1 MVSALSILH
10 RFWGYQQF
18 RPLQEEIVASVASG
32 HDTLALLPTGGG
44 KSICFQVPAM
54 MNDGLCLVVT
64 PLIALMKDQVENLN
78 KRGIPA
84 FAIYAGMQARDV
96 EKVLALARE
105 GEIKFL
111 YVSPERLQSRRF
123 LWYCEVLP
131 VKLIAVDEAH
141 CISQWGYDFRPA
153 YLQVASIREQFPDA
167 PILALTATATPKVR
181 EDICAKLNLRDPAVF
196 VKSFARANLSYSV
209 AAGDNK
215 LARIRQILER
225 VPGAA
230 IVYCRNRRQTKEVA
244 GLLSAQGISAGYYHA
259 GLSAAER
266 SARQESWI
274 KNELRVMVCTN
285 AFGMGIDK
293 PDVRL
298 VIHESPPD
306 SIEAY
311 YQEAGRA
318 GRDEQKAYAV
328 MLYAERDIT
337 EMEARIPLQFP
348 GLDEIREVFQ
358 AVVNYLQV
366 PKGTEGVYYDFDL
379 NEFIKR
385 FSLNITTALSV
396 LRILE
401 QEGVWQLS
409 ESVYLPSRV
418 EFVTSRERMEAYET
432 ANPSMEPIVKTL
444 LRTYEGILEYP
455 VPVFEKQVARL
466 MRIDEK
472 DVIHDLQLLH
482 RQAIIRYYPRKDNPQ
497 LNFLEERVGAQYLQ
511 VNMARVEARKK
522 VMERRIAAVAAYA
535 RNNETCRTQ
544 QLVAYFGERGAKPC
558 GVCDVCV
565 KKAKGE
571 LKPREF
577 GELSAAILEALKE
590 KGTVQALMDRVNA
603 EESRV
608 LDTLQFLIAEGS
620 VQRDGDG
627 LLYAVTG

>member
-18 RPLQEEIVASVASG
+18 RPLQEEIVTSVAAG
-32 HDTLALLPTGGG
+32 RDTLALLPTGGG

-84 FAIYAGMQARDV
+84 FAIYAGMQSRDV

-153 YLQVASIREQFPDA
+153 YLQIAAIREQFPDA

-181 EDICAKLNLRDPAVF
+181 EDICARLNLRDPAVF

-209 AAGDNK
+209 SAGDNK
-215 LARIRQILER
+215 LVRIRQILER

-230 IVYCRNRRQTKEVA
+230 IVYCGNRRQTKEVA
-244 GLLSAQGISAGYYHA
+244 GLLSAQGISAAYYHA

-328 MLYAERDIT
+328 MLYSERDLT

-418 EFVTSRERMEAYET
+418 EFVTGRERMEEYET
-432 ANPSMEPIVKTL
+432 ANPSMEPIIKTL
-444 LRTYEGILEYP
+444 LRTYEGILEHP

-466 MRIDEK
+466 MRVDEQ
-472 DVIHDLQLLH
+472 DVVHDLQLLH
-482 RQAIIRYYPRKDNPQ
+482 RQAIIRYYPRKDSPQ

-535 RNNETCRTQ
+535 RNNDTCRTQ
-544 QLVAYFGERGAKPC
+544 QLVAYFGERDAKPC

-571 LKPREF
+571 LKPSEF
-577 GELSAAILEALKE
+577 GELSAAILEALRE
-590 KGTVQALMDRVNA
+590 KGTLQALVSKVNA